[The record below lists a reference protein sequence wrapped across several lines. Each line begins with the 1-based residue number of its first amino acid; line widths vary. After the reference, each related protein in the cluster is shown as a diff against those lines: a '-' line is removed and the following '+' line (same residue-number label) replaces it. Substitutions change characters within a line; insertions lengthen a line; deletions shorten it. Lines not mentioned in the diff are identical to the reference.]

1 MIKMKSDLEPTF
13 FQCMVIQQD
22 MGASK
27 AQSIVKPKG

>member
-1 MIKMKSDLEPTF
+1 MIKMKSDLEPTI

-22 MGASK
+22 MGVK